1 MSTPPAGAPA
11 AARRDTP
18 GRALPGAVPTG
29 LRRGRAEIRV
39 FFRNRTALVFGTLLP
54 LALMLLFGT
63 LFKGSV
69 PGTSVPVHD
78 VVVAGVLA
86 SGVMSA
92 AFNTLAI
99 GTALESGDGT
109 LKRLR
114 GTPLSPVAYFL
125 SKALLVLALSALQL
139 VLVPVVAWA
148 AFGFVLPASPARWAL
163 LLWVFLLGAL
173 ASSFL
178 GIAIG
183 SLVTDRRGI
192 GAVLQFPFVLLQFV
206 SGVYYP
212 FAQLPDALQH
222 VGALFPLKWLAQGM
236 RAALLPDSL
245 AAAEPAHGWETGR
258 TSLVL
263 LAWTAAGLVL
273 CVLAQ
278 RRLLRKGLS

>member
-1 MSTPPAGAPA
+1 MNTLPA
-11 AARRDTP
+11 AHRAARDRP
-18 GRALPGAVPTG
+18 LPGAVRTG
-29 LRRGRAEIRV
+29 LLRGRAEIRV

-114 GTPLSPVAYFL
+114 GTPLSPSAYFW
-125 SKALLVLALSALQL
+125 SKALLVLALCAVQL
-139 VLVPVVAWA
+139 VLVLAVAWA
-148 AFGFVLPASPARWAL
+148 AFGFVPPASPDRWAL
-163 LLWVFLLGAL
+163 LLWVFVLGVL
-173 ASSFL
+173 ANCFL
-178 GIAIG
+178 GIGVG

-212 FAQLPDALQH
+212 FGQLPDALQQ

-236 RAALLPDSL
+236 RAALLPDTL
-245 AAAEPAHGWETGR
+245 AAEEPAHAWELER
-258 TSLVL
+258 VSLAL
-263 LAWTAAGLVL
+263 LAWTVGGLVL

>member
-1 MSTPPAGAPA
+1 MSTPTA
-11 AARRDTP
+11 AARAAAPRELP
-18 GRALPGAVPTG
+18 GRTLPGTVRTG
-29 LRRGRAEIRV
+29 LRRGWGEIRV

-69 PGTSVPVHD
+69 PGTDVPVHD

-99 GTALESGDGT
+99 GTALENGDGT

-114 GTPLSPVAYFL
+114 GTPLSPVAHVL
-125 SKALLVLALSALQL
+125 AKAVLVLALSALQL

-148 AFGFVLPASPARWAL
+148 AFGFTPPATPGRWAF
-163 LLWVFLLGAL
+163 LLWVFLLGVL
-173 ASSFL
+173 ANSFL

-183 SLVTDRRGI
+183 SLATDRRGI

-212 FAQLPDALQH
+212 FAQLPQALQH
-222 VGALFPLKWLAQGM
+222 IGALFPLKWLAQGM

-245 AAAEPAHGWETGR
+245 AATEPAHAWEPVR
-258 TSLVL
+258 LSLVL
-263 LAWTAAGLVL
+263 LAWTAGGLLL
-273 CVLAQ
+273 CVAAQ
-278 RRLLRKGLS
+278 RRLLRKGRS